1 MAEKKYS
8 GYGYHGGGRPK
19 GSPNKGTE
27 LGRKTIFKSV
37 TISGSPEEVD
47 KIKQL
52 AESSGK
58 SISRFI
64 IEKILSDN

>member
-1 MAEKKYS
+1 MPRG
-8 GYGYHGGGRPK
+8 GYRPGGGRPK

-37 TISGSPEEVD
+37 TISGSPEEVE

-52 AESSGK
+52 AEASGK
-58 SISRFI
+58 SVSRFI
-64 IEKILSDN
+64 IEKILDE